1 MSEEIPDKLQRL
13 VLVLQRA
20 RLEKRRLPEVLL
32 IVAQVLK
39 IDAHPLT
46 HLINLRK
53 ITTLDQIKQFLK
65 VRACLLLQGGLLYR
79 IGLLKIC

>member
-39 IDAHPLT
+39 IDAHALT

-53 ITTLDQIKQFLK
+53 LAALYQLKQFLK
-65 VRACLLLQGGLLYR
+65 VRACLLLHGLLLQG
-79 IGLLKIC
+79 GLLKIC